1 MTNKN
6 ISTTCTRV
14 AMADKIGRMVTY
26 LDGFL
31 PIKLDDPPNLAGCW
45 LTLRGSYPSYST
57 LRSRGLSRSR
67 DKLKPLSPLPQYL
80 WPSNLA
86 ELWLTFSGSY
96 PYYYTF
102 WLRGLKFVW
111 QTKTSPLPRCLW
123 PPKLGRGVTYREGK
137 SDDRR
142 VTWSRKTKW
151 QTKIMYHLPQCLWL
165 LNLAGWGY
173 KTRSSLS

>member
-14 AMADKIGRMVTY
+14 AMANKIGRMVTY

-111 QTKTSPLPRCLW
+111 QTKTYLHCHDAYDHRNLVGVWLTVRVSQMTVELRGLA
-123 PPKLGRGVTYREGK
+123 KLSDKLK
-137 SDDRR
+137 SC
-142 VTWSRKTKW
+142 
-151 QTKIMYHLPQCLWL
+151 IIYHNAC
-165 LNLAGWGY
+165 GY
-173 KTRSSLS
+173 